1 MDSIRDNLNKLRLK
15 TTFIPM
21 NNELYDLINQ
31 LIVEVI
37 KVNDKINNI
46 NNNYISKD
54 YIDPIDMSVM

>member
-37 KVNDKINNI
+37 KINDKIDNTNTVE
-46 NNNYISKD
+46 